1 MLSLDQIKQFETE
14 GYLVVPDILPSDTL
28 AAVQRGIYALLDG
41 LYARLV
47 RCWSGEHIARYAG
60 FLGEAA

>member
-28 AAVQRGIYALLDG
+28 AAVRAEYSTLLDG
-41 LYARLV
+41 LYQGWFDAGLV
-47 RCWSGEHIARYAG
+47 RC
-60 FLGEAA
+60 